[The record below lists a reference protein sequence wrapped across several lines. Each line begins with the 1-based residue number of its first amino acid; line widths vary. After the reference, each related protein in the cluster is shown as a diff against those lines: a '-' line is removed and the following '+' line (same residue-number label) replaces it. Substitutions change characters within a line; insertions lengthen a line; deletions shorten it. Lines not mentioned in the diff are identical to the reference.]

1 MLESVAI
8 AAFAEAMRPP
18 SRLPP
23 AEWCEKYV
31 HLPHSEK
38 GRFNLS
44 SSPWLREPLNAVG
57 DTENTAL
64 SFLFPTGA
72 GKTTL
77 YEGIIHWAVAE
88 SPGPMMYYELSDDD
102 AGIWAESR
110 LMPSLKMCEPI
121 KHLWP
126 TDRHKRRKTEVMFPH
141 MALLIGGA
149 SMSNAQ
155 AKSLRRV
162 LMDECWNYRPGMMRE
177 IDARLHDR
185 WNRQSIAGSQGGVEN
200 SEWWERWRKSTLEV
214 FQWACECG
222 ERQPWSFKALR
233 YDDDERSYPD
243 YDRAK
248 VDATTRLV
256 CRKCGKEHPDTPMS
270 RRALSETGLYVQTN
284 EAPEK
289 GHRGFQAPAMA
300 FFHIPW
306 SRLVHEY
313 KEALARMQRG
323 DETLMRAF
331 KMKRM
336 AEFWKEEVGE
346 TRTEL
351 MGADYSLTDYADGQ
365 KWEGEALRFV
375 TVDRQQDHFW
385 LRIRAWK
392 HDGSSRGLFYGKI
405 LTWEMVEELR
415 IRYGVPAPQVFID
428 AQYQTPMV
436 YAHCAK
442 YGWTAVHGS
451 QELGFTHRKRGVRI
465 RRFFS
470 EIQIASVA
478 AGNLRYI
485 FWSNR
490 RIKDVLVNLRNGK
503 GVPWEYAQDEPQT
516 WRDQIDSEHCK
527 EVINKTTGQIEMRW
541 VKHKRD
547 NHAWD
552 CECMQV
558 AAAMMAGIL
567 GDGSETLAEDDNK
580 NETQ

>member
-1 MLESVAI
+1 MTASVAI
-8 AAFAEAMRPP
+8 KAFCESMKPP
-18 SRLPP
+18 SRLPT
-23 AEWCEKYV
+23 AEWCESFV

-44 SSPWLREPLNAVG
+44 SSPWLRDPLNAVG
-57 DTENTAL
+57 DTENVAL

-77 YEGIIHWAVAE
+77 YEGIIHWSVAE

-102 AGIWAESR
+102 ASIWAESR
-110 LMPSLKMCEPI
+110 LMPSMKLCEPI

-185 WNRQSIAGSQGGVEN
+185 WNRQSIAGSQAGIEN
-200 SEWWERWRKSTLEV
+200 SEWHERWKKSSMEV
-214 FQWACECG
+214 FQWLCECG
-222 ERQPWSFKALR
+222 ERQPWDRKFLR
-233 YDDDERSYPD
+233 WEDEERSYPD
-243 YDRAK
+243 YDRTL
-248 VDATTRLV
+248 VDRTTRLA
-256 CRKCGKEHPDTPMS
+256 CRKCGKEHEDTPLS
-270 RRALSETGLYVQTN
+270 RRALAESAIYVATN
-284 EAPEK
+284 QAPEK
-289 GHRGFQAPAMA
+289 GHRGFTAPAMA

-313 KEALARMQRG
+313 KEASARMQRG

-346 TRTEL
+346 VRSEL
-351 MGADYSLTDYADGQ
+351 LGCDYSLTEFAN
-365 KWEGEALRFV
+365 GEAWNGEAFRFM

-385 LRIRAWK
+385 VRIRAWK

-405 LTWEMVEELR
+405 LTWEMVDELR
-415 IRYGVPAPQVFID
+415 DTYKVPNPQVFID
-428 AQYQTPMV
+428 AQYQTPAV
-436 YAHCAK
+436 YAACAK
-442 YGWTAVHGS
+442 YGWTALHGS
-451 QELGFTHRKRGVRI
+451 QELGFAHRTKTQRI

-470 EIQIASVA
+470 PIQFANVA

-503 GVPWEYAQDEPQT
+503 GVPWEYANDEPQT

-527 EVINKTTGQIEMRW
+527 EIISKTTGQTEMRW
-541 VKHKRD
+541 IKYKRD

-567 GDGSETLAEDDNK
+567 GDGSENISED
-580 NETQ
+580 EQ